1 MCAVWAQR
9 PPSRTAAP
17 MVGESMTALTLRTWG
32 SSAAHS
38 GDQTPP
44 LSPRRRPL
52 PPPGASQ
59 AINNR
64 GTHHRHRR
72 SSPSPCL
79 RHAKASHILQEATRS
94 PSNATQHPPVAASC
108 RRRRTA
114 TRSGSRHGIEAL
126 PEQGRR
132 RAQRC
137 HRGTSSL
144 HVWSTARPTG
154 RDSGRRRGTVRRP

>member
-64 GTHHRHRR
+64 GTHHRRH

-79 RHAKASHILQEATRS
+79 RHAKASHLLQEATRS